1 MEFWL
6 VTTDHL
12 SDRIWFRDDEDF
24 KMGMNL
30 VAILVCVLGVDV
42 LAFELMSNHVH
53 FVLCCSKGLAR
64 RFIDAYKKRYSQYL
78 SKKYGT
84 RDFLRKVSVDI
95 RSIDGMNESLE
106 RAIAYVQMNCVA
118 ARICLSPIFYPW
130 GTGSCFFKV
139 APAKGR
145 RIDTLSG
152 RSRRRLLHSTE
163 TLPPH
168 FLVSEDGYILPECYV
183 KVQWVESIFRTPQR
197 MDFFLRNSSKA
208 KLRLDSDD
216 RAPSFKDQLV
226 QAAIPDLC
234 QSLFRKASMAD
245 LDDEQQ
251 AELIKQLRS
260 RFSANIHQL
269 MRVTGLS
276 YETVA
281 DLLDKL

>member
-30 VAILVCVLGVDV
+30 VAILAFVLGVDV

-53 FVLCCSKGLAR
+53 FVLSCSKSQAR

-84 RDFLRKVSVDI
+84 RDFLRKLSVDI
-95 RSIDGMNESLE
+95 RPIDGMDESLE

-139 APAKGR
+139 TPAKGH

-168 FLVSEDGYILPECYV
+168 FLVGEDGYILPECYV
-183 KVQWVESIFRTPQR
+183 KGEWVESIFRTPQR
-197 MDFFLRNSSKA
+197 MDYFLRNSSKA
-208 KLRLDSDD
+208 KQRLDSDD
-216 RAPSFKDQLV
+216 KAPSFKDQLV

-234 QSLFRKASMAD
+234 QSLFRKTSLAE
-245 LDDEQQ
+245 LDEEQQ
-251 AELIKQLRS
+251 VELIKQLRF
-260 RFSANIHQL
+260 RFSANIHQF

-276 YETVA
+276 YETVVA
-281 DLLDKL
+281 SLDKL

>member
-1 MEFWL
+1 MDYWL

-30 VAILVCVLGVDV
+30 VAILACVLGVDV
-42 LAFELMSNHVH
+42 LAFELMSNHIH
-53 FVLCCSKGLAR
+53 FVLSCSKKLAR
-64 RFIDAYKKRYSQYL
+64 RFIEEYKKRYSQYL

-84 RDFLRKVSVDI
+84 KDFLRKVSVDI
-95 RSIDGMNESLE
+95 EEIDGMNESLE

-130 GTGSCFFKV
+130 GTGSCFFNAKSV
-139 APAKGR
+139 KGR
-145 RIDTLSG
+145 RIDALSG
-152 RSRRRLLHSTE
+152 RARRRLLHSTE

-168 FLVSEDGYILPECYV
+168 LLVSEDGYILPECYV

-197 MDFFLRNSSKA
+197 MDYFLRNSSKA
-208 KLRLDSDD
+208 KLRLDSNDM
-216 RAPSFKDQLV
+216 APSFKDQLV

-234 QSLFRKASMAD
+234 QALFRKNAITE
-245 LDDEQQ
+245 LDEEQK
-251 AELIKQLRS
+251 AELIKQLHY
-260 RFSANIHQL
+260 RFSANVHQL

-276 YETVA
+276 YETVVM
-281 DLLDKL
+281 LLDKV